1 MKLAAVLVL
10 LAATQAPAPAP
21 PARPVP
27 LAANTL
33 ANTPDPYYGQIVS
46 ITAAVDRL
54 VAPTAFV
61 VDQDP
66 AKSTPQ
72 EILVIASTLT
82 GRLDPGMHVTVVG
95 EVVRFDAVEIARRM
109 KDSRPELGPEAIAR
123 YEGRPV
129 ILATAVLNAALVDFA
144 RRVLPPMTPEEEAF
158 DKAMKRIGPA
168 FNTLRTAAG
177 ASDAAA
183 ATESTK
189 ILKAA
194 FADAEVFWKGR
205 AAADATDWNRTARA
219 HVTVLE
225 KALSGG
231 KWDQVKTSLAD
242 INRMC
247 TTCHSAYRERLEDGT
262 YRVKSAPAR

>member
-10 LAATQAPAPAP
+10 LAATQAPAPSP
-21 PARPVP
+21 RPVP

-33 ANTPDPYYGQIVS
+33 ANKPDAYYGQVVS

-54 VAPTAFV
+54 ISPTAFV
-61 VDQDP
+61 LDQDP

-72 EILVIASTLT
+72 EILVIVSTLN

-95 EVVRFDAVEIARRM
+95 EAVRFDAADIARRM
-109 KDSRPELGPEAIAR
+109 KDARPELGPEAIAR

-144 RRVLPPMTPEEEAF
+144 RRVVPPMTAEEEAF

-168 FNTLRTAAG
+168 FNSLRTAAG
-177 ASDAAA
+177 ASDATAA
-183 ATESTK
+183 IESTK

-194 FADAEVFWKGR
+194 FADADVFWKGR
-205 AAADATDWNRTARA
+205 AVADATDWNRTARA

-225 KALSGG
+225 KALGAG

-242 INRMC
+242 VNRMC
-247 TTCHSAYRERLEDGT
+247 TTCHTAYRERLEDGT